1 MRRENYTK
9 LIPFYTFRFVALFFS
24 IFGIPFILRH
34 SRDFLLKQHLYF
46 SFCPPQESNLIRS
59 IYESKRPQNRTA
71 EWKIGNL
78 TYYVMNGKQ
87 YARRTANPGKKETA
101 TG

>member
-46 SFCPPQESNLIRS
+46 SFCPPQI
-59 IYESKRPQNRTA
+59 KGKAT
-71 EWKIGNL
+71 
-78 TYYVMNGKQ
+78 GKQ
-87 YARRTANPGKKETA
+87 LDKLPGSYPRQA
-101 TG
+101 LAVYHP